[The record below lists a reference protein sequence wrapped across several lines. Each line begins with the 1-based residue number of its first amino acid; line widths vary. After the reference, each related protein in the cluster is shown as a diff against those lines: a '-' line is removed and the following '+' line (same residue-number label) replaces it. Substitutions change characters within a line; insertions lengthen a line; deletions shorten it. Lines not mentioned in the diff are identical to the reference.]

1 LRYFSDELN
10 QQLTI
15 KRMKPLWLILTT
27 LTLARTTMGF
37 QFQSVAAVGPLLT
50 ANSTITHTELGA
62 LIGIYL
68 LPGALFAIPG
78 GWLGK
83 RFGDKRVVLTGLAM
97 MTLGGALLA
106 LFDTYEIMFI
116 GRLISGLGAV
126 LLNVLVTKMVTDWF
140 AEHRIT
146 TAMGVLIS
154 SWPLGI
160 AIALLTMGP
169 LEEMIG
175 LRWAFLV
182 PVAIC
187 AIALLLVFIIYTNP
201 PGSTETAKGTNVLA
215 KGKLTRHEFWGVVLS
230 GCVWCLYNTALIL
243 PLSFGPGYLV
253 TQGVTLTSAGA
264 IVSLTSWLIIPA
276 LPLGAWIAERIGRP
290 VPTMVVTFLAIAI
303 LTWMVPVTSFYLVI
317 FATLG
322 LIFGPAGGL
331 IMALPAQVLSREN
344 RAIGMGIF
352 YSIYYAG
359 MGILPAI
366 AGYVRDVTGNPA
378 TPFILAGIA
387 ILIAVL
393 ALLGF
398 RTIQIRQMTNTAAAQ

>member
-1 LRYFSDELN
+1 MNR
-10 QQLTI
+10 
-15 KRMKPLWLILTT
+15 LWLILAT

-50 ANSTITHTELGA
+50 TDAIVTHTELGV

-106 LFDTYEIMFI
+106 LSDAYEIMFT

-160 AIALLTMGP
+160 AIALLTIGP
-169 LEEMIG
+169 LEELVG
-175 LRWAFLV
+175 LRLTFFV

-187 AIALLLVFIIYTNP
+187 GIALLLVSTIYTNP
-201 PGSTETAKGTNVLA
+201 PEPTEIVRGPNESSE
-215 KGKLTRHEFWGVVLS
+215 GKLTPYELWGVVLS
-230 GCVWCLYNTALIL
+230 GCVWCLYNIAFIL
-243 PLSFGPGYLV
+243 PLSFGPEFLV
-253 TQGVTLTSAGA
+253 SKGIKLTSAGA
-264 IVSLTSWLIIPA
+264 IVSLASWLIIPA
-276 LPLGAWIAERIGRP
+276 LPLGAWIAERVGRP
-290 VPTMVVTFLAIAI
+290 VTTMVVTFVAIAI
-303 LTWMVPVTSFYLVI
+303 LTWMIPVTSFYIVI
-317 FATLG
+317 FAAIG
-322 LIFGPAGGL
+322 IIFGPAGGL
-331 IMALPAQVLSREN
+331 IMALPAQVLSKEN

-352 YSIYYAG
+352 FTIYYVG
-359 MGILPAI
+359 MGVFPAI
-366 AGYVRDVTGNPA
+366 AGYARDVTGTPA
-378 TPFILAGIA
+378 APLILAGVA
-387 ILIAVL
+387 ILLAVL
-393 ALLGF
+393 ALVGF
-398 RTIQIRQMTNTAAAQ
+398 RMIQIRHVNSTAVTQ